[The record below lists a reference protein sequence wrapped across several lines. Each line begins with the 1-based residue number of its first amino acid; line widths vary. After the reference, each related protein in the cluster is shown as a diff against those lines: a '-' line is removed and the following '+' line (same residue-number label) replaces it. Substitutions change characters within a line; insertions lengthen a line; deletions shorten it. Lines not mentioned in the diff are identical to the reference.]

1 MRRRSDELSRS
12 KSDAFRKYFKAL
24 YREIR
29 IKKREGR
36 IITIPD
42 DPTQMTANLKAP
54 ILINIPERVARQC
67 VLQDNNL
74 AIREPIFMQL
84 QQRVVQ
90 APQAPIKKSATDF
103 PFLLEGLV

>member
-42 DPTQMTANLKAP
+42 DPNTPLDSVSQEILDECMNIAWIESGMEAPDPTCIQNCYEKFSNNPVMLTACLANC
-54 ILINIPERVARQC
+54 INP
-67 VLQDNNL
+67 
-74 AIREPIFMQL
+74 
-84 QQRVVQ
+84 
-90 APQAPIKKSATDF
+90 
-103 PFLLEGLV
+103 